1 MPPEDNFTISSTELE
16 VQYKC
21 DSGYLFR
28 DKSMS
33 STKCVNIEE
42 AAEDRTDCKLLK
54 AVWRSTENV
63 VCEKGTVYFI
73 HC

>member
-1 MPPEDNFTISSTELE
+1 MPPGNNFTIPGKKFA
-16 VQYKC
+16 VHYKC

-33 STKCVNIEE
+33 SNKCVNIEE
-42 AAEDRTDCKLLK
+42 AAEDRTDHKLLK

-73 HC
+73 RC